1 MDKCLLSLHC
11 EDILLLRLEELKE
24 TIKGLRASSSD
35 DTKSSMGD
43 KYETSR
49 EMMQQDIN
57 RLDKQLAD
65 NNFLLFNLR
74 AIKLKI
80 DSKTV
85 SLGSITRTTLG
96 NFFIA
101 VSLGEI
107 NFSNQ
112 QIIVISIASPLGKQL
127 NGKKEGDIFSL
138 NGNTHQ
144 VLEVV

>member
-1 MDKCLLSLHC
+1 MDKCLLLLHC
-11 EDILLLRLEELKE
+11 EDILLVRLEELKQ

-57 RLDKQLAD
+57 RLDRQLAD

-74 AIKLKI
+74 AIKLKF
-80 DSKTV
+80 DGKTV
-85 SLGSITRTTLG
+85 LLGSITRTTLG

-127 NGKKEGDIFSL
+127 NGKKEGDIFIL
-138 NGNTHQ
+138 NGKEERI
-144 VLEVV
+144 LEII

>member
-1 MDKCLLSLHC
+1 MDKCLLLLHC
-11 EDILLLRLEELKE
+11 EDILLVRLEELKQ

-74 AIKLKI
+74 AIKLKF

-85 SLGSITRTTLG
+85 SFGSIARTTLG

-127 NGKKEGDIFSL
+127 NGKKEGDIFIL
-138 NGNTHQ
+138 NGKEERI
-144 VLEVV
+144 LEII